1 MCGLSTRGVS
11 VSERHPTPA
20 GALSPEDDLIV
31 TFLDRNG
38 ATFLMRLA
46 QELPGDVERI
56 RERCHDLA
64 DRGYLERE
72 SRTYYALAE
81 SGRRYLRRTEARTG
95 DANADGEAE
104 AA

>member
-1 MCGLSTRGVS
+1 M
-11 VSERHPTPA
+11 SERPPTPT
-20 GALSPEDDLIV
+20 GALPAEDDLII

-56 RERCHDLA
+56 RERCHDLT
-64 DRGYLERE
+64 DRGFLERK

-81 SGRRYLRRTEARTG
+81 GGRRYLRRTEARTG
-95 DANADGEAE
+95 DGGVA
-104 AA
+104 

>member
-1 MCGLSTRGVS
+1 
-11 VSERHPTPA
+11 VSERPLTPT
-20 GALSPEDDLIV
+20 GALPAEDDLIV

-64 DRGYLERE
+64 EQGFLERR
-72 SRTYYALAE
+72 SRTYYALGE
-81 SGRRYLRRTEARTG
+81 GGRRYLRRTEARPG
-95 DANADGEAE
+95 DGGGVA
-104 AA
+104 